1 LLFNKAMILPNPTTN
16 RALRIYLALAQYPI
30 IRTRIRSKMRRE
42 LFSRGI
48 ISAKAFDDDVRK
60 KAVESQTREGLS
72 DPLWEET
79 EEVWETR
86 LARVRSHLT
95 DFYFSYNL
103 SFDDFENVVKDVLS
117 ERVSDNQEIQV
128 SFNPE
133 LAPQRMLFDQARAIM
148 KLPPEEYVNL
158 EHRLNE
164 LIVVLIRRL
173 ISDHLAYINIA
184 KTWFTIEDLHKI
196 RKRKIGHGKIGGK
209 AAGMLLA
216 ARILQEV
223 GDEDIRSTVRTPSSY
238 FLGSEVMYA
247 FMHHNDLMGW
257 ANQKYKSDEQ
267 IHTDYDQIKQDYH
280 EGQFPEDIILRLQKL
295 LNEVKNQPLIVRSS
309 SLLEDNFGT
318 SFAGKYESVFCP
330 NQGTPEE
337 NLAALTQGIAE
348 IYASGL
354 NPDALLYRRIMGLQ
368 DYDERLAVL
377 IQVVEGETFGK
388 YYFPHLA
395 GVGFSRNLYRWSP
408 QIESD
413 DGFLRLVWGLGT
425 RAVDRVG
432 KDYPRLV
439 ALSHPGLRPESEFKA
454 IRRYSQHNIDLL
466 NLENNSFESLPI
478 ASVLD
483 RRYPPLRLIA
493 QIDQGGY
500 LSSIRSS
507 LSTTNPDQ
515 YILTFETLLE
525 QTPFPDLMKRMLKIL
540 ESHYRTPVDLE
551 FAINIADAHLANPK
565 IDISILQCRP
575 QSHTKESDASIPEDL
590 HPEDIVFST
599 RRMIPQGVINHIRY
613 VLFVPPEKYFS
624 LPTSAA
630 RAELS
635 RAIGRINS
643 ILKDD
648 IFICVGPGRWGTRN
662 PDLGVNIRYADIYNT
677 QSLVELAGKGIGPA
691 PDPSFGTHFFQDLVE
706 AHIYPLAV
714 FLDDDDVIFNRD
726 FFYYTPNHL
735 GKYIPLEAKLADCL
749 RLIEVSS
756 YRQGHHLDIVMDNQ
770 AGQAVAY
777 LHDDEHTFFKS
788 KEGTDL

>member
-1 LLFNKAMILPNPTTN
+1 MFFNITMILPNPSTN
-16 RALRIYLALAQYPI
+16 RALRIYLTLAQYPI
-30 IRTRIRSKMRRE
+30 LRTRIRAKMRRE
-42 LFSRGI
+42 LFARGI
-48 ISAKAFDDDVRK
+48 ISPKAFDDDVRK
-60 KAVESQTREGLS
+60 KAEESQTREGLS

-79 EEVWETR
+79 QVVWDTR

-103 SFDDFENVVKDVLS
+103 SYDDFENVVRDVLS
-117 ERVSDNQEIQV
+117 ERLSDSEDIQV

-133 LAPQRMLFDQARAIM
+133 LAPQSMLFEQAWAIE
-148 KLPPEEYVNL
+148 KLPAEEFHEL
-158 EHRLNE
+158 EHRYNE
-164 LIVVLIRRL
+164 LIVVLIRRM
-173 ISDHLAYINIA
+173 ISDQLAYINIA
-184 KTWFTIEDLHKI
+184 KTWFTIEDLNKI

-223 GDEDIRSTVRTPSSY
+223 GDEDIRSSLRTPASY
-238 FLGSEVMYA
+238 FLGSEVMYV
-247 FMHHNDLMGW
+247 FMNHNDLMAW

-267 IHTDYDQIKQDYH
+267 IHADYEQIKHDYR
-280 EGQFPEDIILRLQKL
+280 EGQFPEDIILRLKKL
-295 LNEVKNQPLIVRSS
+295 LDKVEKQPLIVRSS

-337 NLAALTQGIAE
+337 NLAALTQSIAE
-348 IYASGL
+348 VYASGL
-354 NPDALLYRRIMGLQ
+354 NPDALLYRRRMGLQ
-368 DYDERLAVL
+368 DYDERLAIL

-395 GVGFSRNLYRWSP
+395 GVGFSRNLYRWST
-408 QIESD
+408 QIDSD

-439 ALSHPGLRPESEFKA
+439 ALSHPGLRPDSEHKA

-466 NLENNSFESLPI
+466 NLESNRFESLPI
-478 ASVLD
+478 SSVLD

-507 LSTTNPDQ
+507 LSTTNPEQ
-515 YILTFETLLE
+515 YVLTFETLLE
-525 QTPFPDLMKRMLKIL
+525 QTPFSDRMKRMLKIL
-540 ESHYRTPVDLE
+540 ESHYRTPVDME
-551 FAINIADAHLANPK
+551 FAINIRDAHLAHPK
-565 IDISILQCRP
+565 IDISVLQCRP
-575 QSHTKESDASIPEDL
+575 QSHTEESEASIPEDL
-590 HPEDIVFST
+590 HPEDIIFST
-599 RRMIPQGVINHIRY
+599 CRMVPQGAINHIRY
-613 VLFVPPEKYFS
+613 VLFVPPENYFA
-624 LPTSAA
+624 LPTSTA

-635 RAIGRINS
+635 RAIGRINA
-643 ILKDD
+643 ILKDE

-662 PDLGVNIRYADIYNT
+662 PDLGVNIRYSDIYNT
-677 QSLVELAGKGIGPA
+677 QSLIELAGKGIGPV

-706 AHIYPLAV
+706 ANIYPLAI
-714 FLDDDDVIFNRD
+714 FLDDEDVIYNRD
-726 FFYYTPNHL
+726 FFYNTPNHL
-735 GKYIPLEAKLADCL
+735 GEYIHLEEKLTCCL

-756 YRQGHHLDIVMDNQ
+756 YRQGYHLDIVMDNK

-777 LHDDEHTFFKS
+777 LHDDEHSILKS
-788 KEGTDL
+788 